1 MAAPNQVVIG
11 ESATVKISFSADLRP
26 CGDVSISR

>member
-11 ESATVKISFSADLRP
+11 ESATVKIRFSGDFRP
-26 CGDVSISR
+26 CCVMSQ